1 MSTTSHRIRRSLALA
16 TAITALAAPA
26 AMAAPVEQPGS
37 YPSVDPAL
45 LHDTSVPAPPPATSA
60 SDGGFDW
67 GDAGV
72 GAGAM
77 LGLTTMAA
85 GTVVAFRHR
94 PRRSHTLA

>member
-1 MSTTSHRIRRSLALA
+1 MRAINHRMRRSLALA

-26 AMAAPVEQPGS
+26 AVAAPAEPES

-45 LHDTSVPAPPPATSA
+45 LHDTSVPTPPPATSA

-67 GDAGV
+67 GDAGL

-77 LGLTTMAA
+77 LGLTAMAA
-85 GTVVAFRHR
+85 GTAVALRHR